1 MQWLEGRKEVL
12 KDVQTSKNC
21 IRPKHN
27 TILSNIPLQEHYS
40 LQIAT
45 DLCRLEETLR
55 GEIDKI
61 NKNLEYDLDEVIS
74 KQLASF
80 QRQKHANQHILTE
93 MSDPKS
99 LTAFNDINV
108 IIEYKY
114 SLSALSTKTEN
125 GCILKFFL
133 KLRTLLKKYLQ
144 LMNRRS

>member
-1 MQWLEGRKEVL
+1 MNFTVKTVILIFVSDAFPRGEHRFHRIADIVQWLEGRKEVL

-80 QRQKHANQHILTE
+80 QRQKHANQHFNRNVR
-93 MSDPKS
+93 PKK
-99 LTAFNDINV
+99 FN
-108 IIEYKY
+108 
-114 SLSALSTKTEN
+114 S
-125 GCILKFFL
+125 FQ
-133 KLRTLLKKYLQ
+133 RH
-144 LMNRRS
+144 